1 MPETPTHDELALL
14 DRHVVCLLGLPFD
27 VLTLAGTV
35 AHLRAA
41 ASRRKPCWLSTP
53 NLNFLIAA
61 HQDAQFRRSVLLSEL
76 SVADGMPVIWLAR
89 LLGLPLHER
98 VAGSD
103 VFEALHQ
110 GGDTQPMKCYFFGGP
125 EGAAEAAC
133 QRVNARGGAM
143 RCVGWQSPGFGSMDS
158 MSTDEV
164 IGTIN
169 ATGPDFVVVSLGAKK
184 GQTWIERN
192 RPNLQAPLISHL
204 GAVVNFEAGTVRRA
218 PPAWRRIGLEWLW
231 RIVQEPALW
240 RRYANDAVALLPMLW
255 RQVLPLVWA
264 RWRRSPNPQPLE
276 AQVDHH
282 TNGTRLLRLTGSCT
296 RDSLERL
303 KDGCRQALSVP
314 GPVEIDLSAVSDIDA
329 EAMGTLL
336 MLQSVQ
342 LRRGLACQVVRV
354 SEGARRRLQQH
365 GCADLLG
372 PASR

>member
-1 MPETPTHDELALL
+1 MHDIPTNDELALL

-35 AHLRAA
+35 ERLRTAT
-41 ASRRKPCWLSTP
+41 SRRQACWLSTP

-61 HQDAQFRRSVLLSEL
+61 HQDPQFRRSVLLSEL

-89 LLGLPLHER
+89 VLGLPLHER

-103 VFEALHQ
+103 VFEALHH
-110 GGDTQPMKCYFFGGP
+110 GGGTEPMKSYFFGGP
-125 EGAAEAAC
+125 DGAAEAAC
-133 QRVNARGGAM
+133 QQVNARGSAM

-158 MSTDEV
+158 MSSDEV
-164 IGTIN
+164 IGAIN

-192 RPNLQAPLISHL
+192 RPRLQAPLISHL

-231 RIVQEPALW
+231 RIVQEPSLW
-240 RRYANDAVALLPMLW
+240 RRYANDAAALLPMLW

-264 RWRRSPNPQPLE
+264 RWRRSHTPQPLK
-276 AQVDHH
+276 AQVDSRDD
-282 TNGTRLLRLTGSCT
+282 GTRSLRLSGACT
-296 RDSLERL
+296 AGTLAPLRTA
-303 KDGCRQALSVP
+303 CRQALSVA
-314 GPVEIDLSAVSDIDA
+314 GPIEIDLSAVTDIDA
-329 EAMGTLL
+329 EGMGTLL

-342 LRRGLACQVVRV
+342 VRRGLACQVGRV
-354 SEGARRRLQQH
+354 SAVARRRLQQH
-365 GCADLLG
+365 GCADLLE
-372 PASR
+372 ASGR

>member
-1 MPETPTHDELALL
+1 MPVTPTHDELALL

-27 VLTLAGTV
+27 VLSLNGTV
-35 AHLRAA
+35 AHLRSAA
-41 ASRRKPCWLSTP
+41 ARRQPCWLSTP

-103 VFEALHQ
+103 VFEALHHE
-110 GGDTQPMKCYFFGGP
+110 GGPGEMRSYFFGGP
-125 EGAAEAAC
+125 DGAAEAAC
-133 QRVNARGGAM
+133 QRVNSREGAM

-158 MSTDEV
+158 MSTEAV
-164 IGTIN
+164 IGAIN

-192 RPNLQAPLISHL
+192 RPHLRAPLISHL

-240 RRYANDAVALLPMLW
+240 RRYANDAAALLPMIW
-255 RQVLPLVWA
+255 RQVLPLAWA
-264 RWRRSPNPQPLE
+264 RWRRDRSPQTLE
-276 AQVDHH
+276 VQIGPGEDGARV
-282 TNGTRLLRLTGSCT
+282 LRLSGACSA
-296 RDSLERL
+296 DSLARL
-303 KDGCRQALSVP
+303 RDACRQALSVP
-314 GPVEIDLSAVSDIDA
+314 GPVEIDLSEVSEIDA

-342 LRRGLACQVVRV
+342 LRRGLPCQVVKA
-354 SEGARRRLQQH
+354 STSARRRLLQH

-372 PASR
+372 PSGR